1 MTPVIIFTV
10 ISSGFQYLSV
20 AAGVGEWDAALSA
33 NDSLV
38 MDATTAFL
46 VMATATCTP
55 CLFSG
60 PDVAMEVSQSG
71 VSSLGISRPL
81 PKM

>member
-1 MTPVIIFTV
+1 M
-10 ISSGFQYLSV
+10 
-20 AAGVGEWDAALSA
+20 SA

-60 PDVAMEVSQSG
+60 PDVAMEVSQSR
-71 VSSLGISRPL
+71 VSSLGIGRPRCSTEMLSSRVAPSL
-81 PKM
+81 VAMTS